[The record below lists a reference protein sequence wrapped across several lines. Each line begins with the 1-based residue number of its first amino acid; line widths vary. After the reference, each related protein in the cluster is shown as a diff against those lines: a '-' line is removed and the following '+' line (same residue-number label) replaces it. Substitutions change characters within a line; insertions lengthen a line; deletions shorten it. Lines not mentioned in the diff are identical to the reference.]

1 MTITGQATE
10 RENQPGT
17 PRLLR
22 SMNERVLLE
31 HLRRHGPISRAQLAR
46 ATGLSKPTVS
56 QALANLERAGL
67 VRPVGQAG
75 SERGGRQAILYEPDP
90 TAGYVLGIDIGRS
103 WVRVAV
109 ADLASAI
116 IARCDERN
124 QAQSVATLVDL
135 TTELARRTVV
145 AAGITWSQVVH
156 TVIGTTGV
164 YDAGSGHLLFAP
176 NLPPEDQNGLVEMLR
191 RAFGTNLTIENDAN
205 LAALGERMFGSGT
218 SAETF
223 VFLMVG
229 TGVGMGIIIN
239 GNLYRGAH
247 GTGGEVA
254 FLPFGPNTFTEIDVT
269 GRGMLEEAAA
279 ANGIVRTAL
288 AMGMPSPLTPKQ
300 IFDAARLGDKIALA
314 VVEQEG
320 KYLARAVASI
330 AAILDP
336 ELIVLGGGIGH
347 NLDLLIGPLERELHA
362 ITPLRPPIVASK
374 LGEDVIL
381 LGAVATG
388 LEVARELVFQQSADD
403 RVSLPGAVPGDI

>member
-31 HLRRHGPISRAQLAR
+31 HLRRNGPISRAQLAR

-90 TAGYVLGIDIGRS
+90 TAGYVVGIDIGRS

-109 ADLASAI
+109 ADLASTI
-116 IARCDERN
+116 IVRCEERN
-124 QAQSVATLVDL
+124 QAQRVAPLVDL
-135 TTELARRTVV
+135 TTELAHRAVV
-145 AAGITWSQVVH
+145 AAGITSSQVVH

-164 YDAGSGHLLFAP
+164 YDSGSGHLLFAS
-176 NLPPEDQNGLVEMLR
+176 NLPREDQSGLVEMLR
-191 RAFGTNLTIENDAN
+191 NAFEASLTVENDAN
-205 LAALGERMFGSGT
+205 LAALGERMFGCGT
-218 SAETF
+218 AAGTF
-223 VFLMVG
+223 VFLLVG
-229 TGVGMGIIIN
+229 TGIGMGIIIN

-247 GTGGEVA
+247 GASGEVA
-254 FLPFGPNTFTEIDVT
+254 FLPLGPDASTDIDVK

-279 ANGIVRTAL
+279 ANGIIRNAL
-288 AMGMPSPLTPKQ
+288 AMGMSSPLSAKQ
-300 IFDAARLGDKIALA
+300 IFDAARVGDKIALA

-320 KYLARAVASI
+320 QYLARAVASI

-347 NLDLLIGPLERELHA
+347 NLDLLIGPLERQLHA

-381 LGAVATG
+381 LGAIATG
-388 LEVARELVFQQSADD
+388 LEVARELVFQQQSGDD
-403 RVSLPGAVPGDI
+403 RSHPI

>member
-31 HLRRHGPISRAQLAR
+31 HLRQHGPISRAQLAR

-56 QALANLERAGL
+56 LALANLERARL
-67 VRPVGQAG
+67 VRPVGQVG

-90 TAGYVLGIDIGRS
+90 TAGYVVGIDIGRS

-109 ADLASAI
+109 ADLASTI
-116 IARCDERN
+116 IARCEERN
-124 QAQSVATLVDL
+124 LAQNVASLVDL
-135 TTELARRTVV
+135 TSEIAHRAVS
-145 AAGITWSQVVH
+145 AAGISLSQVVH

-164 YDAGSGHLLFAP
+164 YDAASDHLLFAP
-176 NLPPEDQNGLVEMLR
+176 NLPHEDQSSLVPMLR
-191 RAFGTNLTIENDAN
+191 HAFGPSLTVENDAN
-205 LAALGERMFGSGT
+205 LAALGERMFGSG
-218 SAETF
+218 SNVETF

-247 GTGGEVA
+247 GSSGEVA
-254 FLPFGPNTFTEIDVT
+254 FLPFGPDTSTDIDVK

-279 ANGIVRTAL
+279 ANGIIRHAL
-288 AMGMPSPLTPKQ
+288 TMGMSSPLSAKQ
-300 IFDAARLGDKIALA
+300 IFDAARAGDKLALA

-320 KYLARAVASI
+320 QYLARAVASI

-336 ELIVLGGGIGH
+336 ALIVLGGGIGH
-347 NLDLLIGPLERELHA
+347 NLDLLIGPLEQQLHA
-362 ITPLRPPIVASK
+362 ITPLRPPIVASQ

-381 LGAVATG
+381 LGAIATG
-388 LEVARELVFQQSADD
+388 LEVARELVFQQHA
-403 RVSLPGAVPGDI
+403 SLP

>member
-1 MTITGQATE
+1 MTIPGQATE

-31 HLRRHGPISRAQLAR
+31 HLRHNGPISRAQLAR

-90 TAGYVLGIDIGRS
+90 TAGYVVGLDIGRS

-109 ADLASAI
+109 ADLASTI
-116 IARCDERN
+116 IARCEERN
-124 QAQSVATLVDL
+124 LAQSVASLVDL
-135 TTELARRTVV
+135 TVEIARRAVD
-145 AAGITWSQVVH
+145 AAGISPSQVVH

-164 YDAGSGHLLFAP
+164 YDAASGHLLFAP
-176 NLPPEDQNGLVEMLR
+176 NLPREEQNGLVPMLR
-191 RAFGTNLTIENDAN
+191 NAFGSSLTVENDAN
-205 LAALGERMFGSGT
+205 LAALGERMFGNGT
-218 SAETF
+218 NVETF

-229 TGVGMGIIIN
+229 TGIGMGIIIN

-247 GTGGEVA
+247 GASGEVA
-254 FLPFGPNTFTEIDVT
+254 FLPFGPAASTDIDVK

-279 ANGIVRTAL
+279 ANGIIRTAL
-288 AMGMPSPLTPKQ
+288 TIGMSSPLSARQ
-300 IFDAARLGDKIALA
+300 IFDAARAGDKLALA

-320 KYLARAVASI
+320 QYLARAVASI

-336 ELIVLGGGIGH
+336 ALIVLGGGIGR
-347 NLDLLIGPLERELHA
+347 NLDLLVAPLERQLHA
-362 ITPLRPPIVASK
+362 ITPLRPPIVASQ

-381 LGAVATG
+381 LGAIATG
-388 LEVARELVFQQSADD
+388 LEVAREIVFQQRA
-403 RVSLPGAVPGDI
+403 SLP